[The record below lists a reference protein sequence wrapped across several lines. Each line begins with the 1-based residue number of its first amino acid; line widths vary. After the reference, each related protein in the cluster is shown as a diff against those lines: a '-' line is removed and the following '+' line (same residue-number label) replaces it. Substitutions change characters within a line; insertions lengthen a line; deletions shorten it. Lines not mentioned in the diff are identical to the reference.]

1 MSDMINGQPVNWQPL
16 DDWEERAKQIAGK
29 LRRRREG
36 LRFVGVAGDYAQADV
51 YPGSVLQLVAF
62 VHAEEPEYTLGSLE
76 AIDETPVRVDWL
88 SDGYLFEQARVF
100 ADEVTA
106 HRLATL
112 RPLLTLDQV
121 VRDVLIALRDDY
133 FSPEERRRRIERLL
147 GGALERLDAY
157 EKSQEGA
164 EVAKA
169 FIWGIG
175 PALCHLVDEPPS
187 TTRLLAR
194 FVGAARVRRMP
205 EATAAVREAFA
216 LDQHDPSVLL
226 EQGRRLAALAVEG
239 GLDAEQI
246 GGLVVRGERA
256 VDVLNEAGD
265 GAGAVFAALATAARI
280 DGSAVRAQPCFRAG
294 AAYRELAQS
303 IYGRPDVQPLRH
315 VIYEIKTAN
324 R

>member
-1 MSDMINGQPVNWQPL
+1 
-16 DDWEERAKQIAGK
+16 
-29 LRRRREG
+29 
-36 LRFVGVAGDYAQADV
+36 
-51 YPGSVLQLVAF
+51 
-62 VHAEEPEYTLGSLE
+62 
-76 AIDETPVRVDWL
+76 L

-133 FSPEERRRRIERLL
+133 FSPAERKRRIERLL
-147 GGALERLDAY
+147 EGALERLDAY
-157 EKSQEGA
+157 EASEEGA
-164 EVAKA
+164 EVAEA

-194 FVGAARVRRMP
+194 FAGAARVRRMP
-205 EATAAVREAFA
+205 EATVAVREALA
-216 LDQHDPSVLL
+216 LDESDPSVVLD
-226 EQGRRLAALAVEG
+226 QARRLARLAVEG
-239 GLDAEQI
+239 ELSGDQFD
-246 GGLVVRGERA
+246 GLVVRGERA
-256 VDVLNEAGD
+256 VSVLNAAGD
-265 GAGAVFAALATAARI
+265 GAGAVFAALATAARV
-280 DGSAVRAQPCFRAG
+280 DRAAVQAQPDFRAG

-315 VIYEIKTAN
+315 VIYEIKSAN

>member
-1 MSDMINGQPVNWQPL
+1 MSDTINGQPVSWQPI

-62 VHAEEPEYTLGSLE
+62 VHAEEPEYTLGALE
-76 AIDETPVRVDWL
+76 AIDHTPVRVDWL
-88 SDGYLFEQARVF
+88 NDGYLFEQARVF
-100 ADEVTA
+100 ADEITA

-133 FSPEERRRRIERLL
+133 FSPAERRRRIERLL
-147 GGALERLDAY
+147 EGALERLDAY
-157 EKSQEGA
+157 EASQEGA
-164 EVAKA
+164 VVAEA
-169 FIWGIG
+169 FIWGVG

-187 TTRLLAR
+187 TTRLMAR
-194 FVGAARVRRMP
+194 FSGAARVRRMP
-205 EATAAVREAFA
+205 EASVAVRETLA
-216 LDQHDPSVLL
+216 LDDRDPSVVLD
-226 EQGRRLAALAVEG
+226 QARRLAGLAVEG
-239 GLDAEQI
+239 ELNGEQLD
-246 GGLVVRGERA
+246 GLVVRGERA
-256 VDVLNEAGD
+256 VRALNEAGD
-265 GAGAVFAALATAARI
+265 GVGAAFAALATAARI
-280 DGSAVRAQPCFRAG
+280 DRAAAQAQPDFRAG

-315 VIYEIKTAN
+315 VIYEIKSAN